1 MPVARQHALAIDPH
15 ANTVDAA
22 DLEPRG
28 ARVRALDARRGV
40 CDAAIAVP
48 RGRVEPD
55 PVAPGAVLTPFELA
69 AVRTL
74 LLDLGPRGG
83 FTTGDVEAVTHE
95 IAAERARD
103 LPAADVTD
111 VVALPGLTHLVLE
124 SRRRWG
130 ARQDRRERRGRLNPF
145 HRRVPVRMPVIETAQ
160 PCVWLRIG

>member
-74 LLDLGPRGG
+74 LLDLGPR
-83 FTTGDVEAVTHE
+83 AVDDDE
-95 IAAERARD
+95 SALLNDEPKLDENAPMLAAFQL
-103 LPAADVTD
+103 LPTYHA
-111 VVALPGLTHLVLE
+111 G
-124 SRRRWG
+124 W
-130 ARQDRRERRGRLNPF
+130 
-145 HRRVPVRMPVIETAQ
+145 
-160 PCVWLRIG
+160 